1 MANNQS
7 GDISEFS
14 IGADGALTFMDT
26 IMSGTGYPNAPAGIV
41 TDPAGKYVYVA
52 NVDGNC
58 ISQYTVASNGLL
70 SPMDPDTVYAGRNV
84 HALAVAPSGK
94 FLYSVT
100 YDTALVW
107 AFAIGADGKLSFS
120 STATL
125 PPSASALGVA
135 IAPSGKYL
143 YVANSAL
150 PNQAISQF
158 TVASDGSLTAMTPA
172 TVAAYEAAN
181 CVTVDP
187 SGKYLY
193 STSQYSVS
201 QFTIANEWSANADD
215 PSHGHVGRR
224 IV

>member
-1 MANNQS
+1 
-7 GDISEFS
+7 
-14 IGADGALTFMDT
+14 
-26 IMSGTGYPNAPAGIV
+26 
-41 TDPAGKYVYVA
+41 
-52 NVDGNC
+52 
-58 ISQYTVASNGLL
+58 
-70 SPMDPDTVYAGRNV
+70 MDPDTVYAGRNV
-84 HALAVAPSGK
+84 HALAVAPSGN

-120 STATL
+120 STASL
-125 PPSASALGVA
+125 PVSASALGVA
-135 IAPSGKYL
+135 VAPSGKYL

-158 TVASDGSLTAMTPA
+158 TIASDGSLTAMTPA

-187 SGKYLY
+187 TGKYLY

-201 QFTIANEWSANADD
+201 QFTIGSNGALTPMTPATVTSGTGSFN
-215 PSHGHVGRR
+215 
-224 IV
+224 IVTIMK